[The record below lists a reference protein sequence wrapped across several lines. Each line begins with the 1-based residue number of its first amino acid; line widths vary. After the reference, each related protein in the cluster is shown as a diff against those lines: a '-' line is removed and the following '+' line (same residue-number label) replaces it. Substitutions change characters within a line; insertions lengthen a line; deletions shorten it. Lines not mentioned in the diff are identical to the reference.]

1 MAVIVRLRS
10 VETPFPSRT
19 SPQLY
24 PQGKVVS
31 EVARRLS
38 VLHAVCCRNLWR
50 ETSEEKRELERLE
63 ANLYNDVRQASEVHR
78 EVCDAP
84 TAGSHP

>member
-1 MAVIVRLRS
+1 
-10 VETPFPSRT
+10 
-19 SPQLY
+19 
-24 PQGKVVS
+24 
-31 EVARRLS
+31 